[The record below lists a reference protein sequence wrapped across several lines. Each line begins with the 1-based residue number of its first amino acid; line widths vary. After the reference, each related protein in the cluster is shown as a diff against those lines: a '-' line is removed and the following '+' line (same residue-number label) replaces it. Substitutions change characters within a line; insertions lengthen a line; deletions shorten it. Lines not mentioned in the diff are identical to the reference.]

1 MRHKHTAAKQ
11 KAENPKHKAHGH
23 KAHVRPTSAAHSQ
36 TPTLPME
43 RTTKPMTE
51 KAAYSRLTALCGRA
65 EQCPADLRRKMSL
78 WQLPEGAEQ
87 RLLSQLEKEGYV
99 DERRFAHAF
108 AHDKFLQNR
117 WGRARIAQELRR
129 RAIAQELIEDALTEI
144 PDEESEET
152 LASLLRQRLRTTRG
166 KNDTEVFLK
175 MLRYSV
181 GRGYSPDE
189 AHRCLEKL
197 FKTAPE
203 SL

>member
-1 MRHKHTAAKQ
+1 
-11 KAENPKHKAHGH
+11 
-23 KAHVRPTSAAHSQ
+23 
-36 TPTLPME
+36 ME
-43 RTTKPMTE
+43 RTTKPITE
-51 KAAYSRLTALCGRA
+51 NTAYSRLTALCSRA
-65 EQCPADLRRKMSL
+65 EQCPSDLRRKMSM

-87 RLLSQLEKEGYV
+87 RLLSRLKKEGYV
-99 DERRFAHAF
+99 DEQRYAHAF

-117 WGRARIAQELRR
+117 WGRTRIAQELRH
-129 RAIAQELIEDALTEI
+129 RAIAEELIEDALTEI
-144 PDEESEET
+144 PDEQSEET

-181 GRGYSPDE
+181 GRGYSLDE

-197 FKTAPE
+197 FKSSPE